1 MFLGGSIRKTKPS
14 YGLALE
20 GGGAKGAFHI
30 GAYKA
35 LDELGIKIGAVAGTS
50 IGALNGAII
59 AQGDFE
65 TGYEWW
71 QQMDTAMLFD
81 IDRAS
86 IEKHIG
92 KQVTKNMVALWTAL
106 IKDMISSRGLDTKKI
121 RNILEEVLDEEK
133 IRSSAMELGLVTV
146 SVTDWKPV
154 ELFKEDIPQGKLID
168 YLMASANLPV
178 FKLRPLDGKYY
189 LDGGFYDNCPVNL
202 LGRKG
207 IKDVIAVRTFGLGR
221 IRKVDEDINVI
232 NILPSKDL
240 GKILIFDNETIRENL
255 KMGYFD
261 VMRSF
266 KNLRGTDY
274 YIEPVKDDAD
284 VLEKLLALPQE
295 ELLVLA
301 HEMGIAEPPTQRV
314 LLEKMLP
321 EIAAFAGHKNG
332 ESYQD
337 IVIGV
342 LEHAAAAAGI
352 ERYEIFSIAKLAKK
366 IKKEVPGLDFKRIQ
380 PPAAGIRKQ
389 RQNAVLSA
397 AAAVMLRN
405 IRF

>member
-1 MFLGGSIRKTKPS
+1 MKKAKPV

-35 LDELGIKIGAVAGTS
+35 LHELGIEISAVAGTS

-71 QQMDTAMLFD
+71 QQMDTSMLFD
-81 IDRAS
+81 IDKAS

-92 KQVTKNMVALWTAL
+92 KQVSKNMLALWSKL

-121 RNILEEVLDEEK
+121 RDILEDVLDEEK
-133 IRSSAMELGLVTV
+133 IRNSGMELGLVTV

-154 ELFKEDIPQGKLID
+154 EIFMGDIPNGKLID

-202 LGRKG
+202 LGRRG
-207 IKDVIAVRTFGLGR
+207 IKDIIAVRTFGLGR

-240 GKILIFDNETIRENL
+240 GKILIFDNDTIKENL
-255 KMGYFD
+255 KMGYYD
-261 VMRSF
+261 AMRSF
-266 KNLRGTDY
+266 RNLRGNWY
-274 YIEPVKDDAD
+274 YIEPVKNDSDILD
-284 VLEKLLALPQE
+284 KLLALPQQ
-295 ELLVLA
+295 ELKELA
-301 HEMGIAEPPTQRV
+301 GEMGHTGQITRRV

-321 EIAAFAGHKNG
+321 ELAVLTGHKDG
-332 ESYQD
+332 EEYQD
-337 IVIGV
+337 IVCGV
-342 LEHAAAAAGI
+342 LEYAAQSAEI
-352 ERYEIFSIAKLAKK
+352 DRYSIYSLPKLAKQIRK
-366 IKKEVPGLDFKRIQ
+366 AEPALDFNKNQ
-380 PPAAGIRKQ
+380 ELPALAVRKLHK
-389 RQNAVLSA
+389 NAVLSKA
-397 AAAVMLRN
+397 AAIMLRN
-405 IRF
+405 MKF

>member
-1 MFLGGSIRKTKPS
+1 MKKAKPV

-35 LDELGIKIGAVAGTS
+35 LHELGIEINAVAGTS

-71 QQMDTAMLFD
+71 RKMDTAMLFD
-81 IDRAS
+81 IDKAS

-92 KQVTKNMVALWTAL
+92 KQVSKNMLALWSKL
-106 IKDMISSRGLDTKKI
+106 IKDMVSSRGLDTKKI
-121 RNILEEVLDEEK
+121 RDILEEVLDEEK
-133 IRSSAMELGLVTV
+133 IRNSGMELGLVTV

-154 ELFKEDIPQGKLID
+154 EIFMEDIPNGKLID

-202 LGRKG
+202 LGRRG
-207 IKDVIAVRTFGLGR
+207 IKDIIAVRTFGLGR
-221 IRKVDEDINVI
+221 IRKVDDDINVI

-240 GKILIFDNETIRENL
+240 GKILIFDNDTIKENL
-255 KMGYFD
+255 KMGYYD

-266 KNLRGTDY
+266 KNLRGNWY
-274 YIEPVKDDAD
+274 YIEPVKNDGDILD
-284 VLEKLLALPQE
+284 KLLALPQH
-295 ELLVLA
+295 ELEKLA
-301 HEMGIAEPPTQRV
+301 GEMGYTGQLTRRV

-321 EIAAFAGHKNG
+321 ELAALTGHKNG
-332 ESYQD
+332 EEYQD
-337 IVIGV
+337 IVSGV
-342 LEHAAAAAGI
+342 LEYAAQSAGI
-352 ERYEIFSIAKLAKK
+352 DRYSIYSLPKLAKQIRK
-366 IKKEVPGLDFKRIQ
+366 AEPALDFNKNQ
-380 PPAAGIRKQ
+380 ELPALAVRKLHK
-389 RQNAVLSA
+389 NAVLSK

-405 IRF
+405 MRF